1 MILRTSEDGHFPG
14 FSAAVVCVNTALLQ
28 GLDDGGTSLPRID
41 GSGVSAKL
49 DQFVR
54 RCHYYINYR
63 CDILL
68 HAIRTEFQ
76 SEETSGVCAS
86 SETQHRRAG

>member
-1 MILRTSEDGHFPG
+1 MHSNSILYTTQEKQISLSFNIYPLSKTTGTVEVILRTSEDGHFPG

-54 RCHYYINYR
+54 RCNYYIN
-63 CDILL
+63 
-68 HAIRTEFQ
+68 
-76 SEETSGVCAS
+76 
-86 SETQHRRAG
+86 